1 MLAVNVLIIGDN
13 MPKKEEVLE
22 LIKQANMQMD
32 MLISDTSVPK
42 NVRSAVGEAKTKL
55 NEEGEFTVRASS
67 AIYSLDSVS
76 NDINLPPQAR
86 TIIWGVLSIL
96 ESIKD

>member
-1 MLAVNVLIIGDN
+1 
-13 MPKKEEVLE
+13 MPKKEDILG
-22 LIKQANMQMD
+22 LIKQANIQMD

-42 NVRSAVGEAKTKL
+42 NVRNAVSEAKQKL
-55 NEEGEFTVRASS
+55 NEDGEYTMRASS
-67 AIYSLDSVS
+67 AIYNLDSVS

-86 TIIWGVLSIL
+86 TIIWGVLSVL